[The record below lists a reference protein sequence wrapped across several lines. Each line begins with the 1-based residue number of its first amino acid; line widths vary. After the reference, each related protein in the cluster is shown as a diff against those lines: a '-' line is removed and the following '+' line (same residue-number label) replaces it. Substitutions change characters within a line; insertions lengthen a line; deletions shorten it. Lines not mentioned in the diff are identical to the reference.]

1 MMKAHPG
8 VLAITEPSL
17 GETPLGG
24 LLFNGGPPSGRSVI
38 GKIGR
43 PVSSHSDPSGRKCLG
58 TLNFSF
64 QRG

>member
-1 MMKAHPG
+1 MLKAHPG
-8 VLAITEPSL
+8 VLAIIDPSL
-17 GETPLGG
+17 GEAPLGG
-24 LLFNGGPPSGRSVI
+24 LFVIGGLPSGGIVI

-64 QRG
+64 